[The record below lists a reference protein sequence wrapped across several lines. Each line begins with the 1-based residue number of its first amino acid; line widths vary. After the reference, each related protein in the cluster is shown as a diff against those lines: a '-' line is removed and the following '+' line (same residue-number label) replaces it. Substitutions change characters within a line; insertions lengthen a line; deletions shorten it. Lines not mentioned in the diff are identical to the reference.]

1 MENKKDVQLPI
12 SVGAQIKAA
21 RKDQKLTQAELAKKV
36 GVDRVQ
42 IGQWESKK
50 RNPRTNNFN
59 KIAEALNMSPEQLM
73 NYETPAKKKYD
84 KLLDE
89 MQSNPLAFR
98 IEAINIL
105 LQGLSEKGLDAVL
118 KSTVDI
124 VNMGGDYLRPPGI
137 E

>member
-12 SVGAQIKAA
+12 SVGSQIKAA
-21 RKDQKLTQAELAKKV
+21 RKDQKLTQAELAEKV

-50 RNPRTNNFN
+50 RNPRTKNFN
-59 KIAEALNMSPEQLM
+59 KIAEALNMSPEELM
-73 NYETPAKKKYD
+73 NYKTPGRKKYD
-84 KLLDE
+84 EMVDE
-89 MQSNPLAFR
+89 MNANPLTFR
-98 IEAINIL
+98 IETINIL

-124 VNMGGDYLRPPGI
+124 INMGGDYLRPPQL
-137 E
+137 